1 LYRLLALSSILIFLS
16 FVSLF
21 VGAKEIS
28 ISDIV
33 NQNPLQVFI
42 FIVSRIPRTITI
54 ILSGVG
60 LSISGLIMQ
69 QITQN
74 KFVSPTT
81 AGALEGTKLGL
92 LLAVI
97 LIPSANLFLKSI
109 FAFVFTLLST
119 IAFIKI
125 IKHIRFQNVIFIPLV
140 GLMFGGVI
148 NSVSTFI
155 AVNFN
160 IVQSMNTWMM
170 GDFSSVLEG
179 RYEMMYFTIP
189 PVIATYFYANR
200 FTAVGLGEDL
210 AKNIGL
216 NYQAVITSGMILISI
231 TISSIAVTA
240 GTVSFV
246 GLVVPNIVSLLNGD
260 NTRKTLPIVAMFGA
274 LLLLVCD
281 IFGRIVIFPFEIPI
295 GLMASCVGGIIFLI
309 LLLRRK

>member
-1 LYRLLALSSILIFLS
+1 MYRLLALSSILIFLS

-160 IVQSMNTWMM
+160 IVQNMNTWMM

-274 LLLLVCD
+274 LLLLTCD

>member
-1 LYRLLALSSILIFLS
+1 MYRLLALSSILIFLS